1 MVSFISLAHPA
12 TKKFT
17 DELYKTFLKPISLKI
32 HPAANTTEEEK
43 KIKWKSFFSNLFR
56 LFIILAV
63 LFILW
68 KFITKLFPALGK
80 KVKSKGVE

>member
-43 KIKWKSFFSNLFR
+43 KIKWKGFFSNLIR

-68 KFITKLFPALGK
+68 RFIIKLFPGLK
-80 KVKSKGVE
+80 KSKK

>member
-1 MVSFISLAHPA
+1 MVTFFSLALPA

-17 DELYKTFLKPISLKI
+17 DQLYTTFLKPISLKI
-32 HPAANTTEEEK
+32 HPSANTTEEEK

-68 KFITKLFPALGK
+68 KLITKIFPGLNK
-80 KVKSKGVE
+80 KSKGGE

>member
-1 MVSFISLAHPA
+1 MATFFFLALPA

-17 DELYKTFLKPISLKI
+17 YQLYETFLKPISLKI

-43 KIKWKSFFSNLFR
+43 KIKWKSFFSNLIR

-68 KFITKLFPALGK
+68 RFIIKLFPGLK
-80 KVKSKGVE
+80 KSKK